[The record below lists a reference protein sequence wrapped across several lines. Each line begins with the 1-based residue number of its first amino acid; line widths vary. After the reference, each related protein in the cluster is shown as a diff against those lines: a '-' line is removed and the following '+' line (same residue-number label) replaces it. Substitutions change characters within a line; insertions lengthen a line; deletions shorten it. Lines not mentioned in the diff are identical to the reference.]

1 MRIQTAV
8 YAITK
13 WRFRM
18 RPDTRVVSTDCS
30 SWRLNVSPLLTLAIC
45 VFMSG
50 CWGSRDIWFA
60 ESRSPDGKVLAKARA
75 VATNGGL
82 SIQSIT
88 HTEVYLKWTTGSST
102 DAMVLGLAD
111 ASDAPVDTQLEMNWL
126 TPSHLVLTFR
136 GNQTVVFQAI
146 RWFGIDISL
155 HDLSKTT
162 DKGNAIKSPVP
173 TPPAFAYRK
182 QR

>member
-1 MRIQTAV
+1 MRVIG
-8 YAITK
+8 
-13 WRFRM
+13 
-18 RPDTRVVSTDCS
+18 TDCS
-30 SWRLNVSPLLTLAIC
+30 SWGHKLCPLLTLVIC
-45 VFMSG
+45 VLMSG
-50 CWGSRDIWFA
+50 CWSSRAIWFA

-88 HTEVYLKWTTGSST
+88 DTKVYLKWATGSSM
-102 DAMVLGLAD
+102 DMLVLELAD
-111 ASDAPVDTQLEMNWL
+111 ASEAPADTQLEMKWL
-126 TPSHLVLTFR
+126 TPTHLELTFR

-155 HDLSKTT
+155 RDLSKTSAA
-162 DKGNAIKSPVP
+162 GGIKTPVP
-173 TPPAFAYRK
+173 TPRVLTRRK